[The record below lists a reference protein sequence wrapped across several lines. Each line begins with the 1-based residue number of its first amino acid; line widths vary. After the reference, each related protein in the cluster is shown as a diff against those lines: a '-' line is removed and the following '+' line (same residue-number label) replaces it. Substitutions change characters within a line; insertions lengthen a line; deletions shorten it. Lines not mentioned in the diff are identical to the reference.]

1 MTRRDANTA
10 FDAKLGQK
18 VRKRIAAKGLNV
30 SAASAAAGVDRTILT
45 RAIGGTRPWQREWLE
60 RLALVLGTTFDE
72 LVAGTKARTILAA
85 AAETVPRAEYDY
97 LRLEYLKAQDEIA
110 SLRRTLA
117 TTEAAAADLTNRH
130 ERHLRR
136 IDSLLARTLVG
147 VGSLARF
154 PRTSAALKKVSR

>member
-45 RAIGGTRPWQREWLE
+45 RAIGGTRPWQREWL
-60 RLALVLGTTFDE
+60 TFDE

-136 IDSLLARTLVG
+136 VDSLIARILVG
-147 VGSLARF
+147 VGLGRL